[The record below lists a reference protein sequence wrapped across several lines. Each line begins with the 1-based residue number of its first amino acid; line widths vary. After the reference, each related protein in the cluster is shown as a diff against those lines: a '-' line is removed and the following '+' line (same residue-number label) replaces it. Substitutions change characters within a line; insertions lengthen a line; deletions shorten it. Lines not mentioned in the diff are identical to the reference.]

1 MKMPSIQQ
9 MYLEAKRAAVRFPFV
24 MICSLTGVLAAL
36 SRIESGQP
44 NQPSAAYPII
54 LATGLGIPLL
64 AALALAAEKWKW
76 GKSKSVAGQ
85 LLGVLLLVA
94 YAFTVP
100 WGLPNAPAAPMMRF
114 GLLASGLV
122 LLLMIAPYVKKGEV
136 NGFWQYNKALYFR
149 LFVTAIFS
157 VVLFAGLSI
166 ALAALDNLFG
176 VNIPNKR
183 YMELWVLVAGLFA
196 PWFFFAGVPEDLDG
210 LDRIEDYP
218 KGLKVFAQ
226 YVLLTLVI
234 VYLVILYAYL
244 LKILLE
250 WNWPKGWVSSLI
262 LGFSATAMLSLL
274 LMHPVRD
281 KSGNAWIRAAGKWLY
296 IVLIPL
302 VVVLFLAVAERI
314 GDYGITESRY
324 AGIALGTWL
333 SAQVLYFLFSRTQ
346 SIKFT
351 IGSLCLLA
359 FLMSFGPWGML
370 RVSERSQVK
379 RLEKLLVKNGILID
393 GKVHREHGK
402 VTQDDTQ
409 EVGSIVR
416 YLSQIHG
423 YGAIQ
428 PWFEG
433 KIGRESKPGY
443 SQYESVSEVL
453 DKMGVA
459 HVEYRGASGG
469 REFALDARLPAD
481 ISGYDRVLRQQ
492 SLVMNLQKKEHRFE
506 GEGISYV
513 ANESLD
519 RLMLQIG
526 DARNGF
532 DPIQIDI
539 GAFAEKLMR
548 ESDSA
553 AAGLAGKMAPESMSI
568 VTEQNGRKVKVLF
581 QRLYLIRRDGKL
593 TISSAIFDIAFTAR
607 KQ

>member
-9 MYLEAKRAAVRFPFV
+9 MYLEARRAAGRFPFV
-24 MICSLTGVLAAL
+24 MLCSLAGVWAAL
-36 SRIESGQP
+36 SRIESEKP
-44 NQPSAAYPII
+44 NEPSVAYPVL
-54 LATGLGIPLL
+54 LAAGLGIPLL
-64 AALALAAEKWKW
+64 AALALAAKKWKW
-76 GKSKSVAGQ
+76 GKSVSLGSQ
-85 LLGVLLLVA
+85 LLGILLLVA
-94 YAFTVP
+94 YAFSVP
-100 WGLPNAPAAPMMRF
+100 RALPNAPAAPMTRF
-114 GLLASGLV
+114 GLLATGLI
-122 LLLMIAPYVKKGEV
+122 LLLMIAPYLKKGEV
-136 NGFWQYNKALYFR
+136 NGFWQYNKSLCFR

-157 VVLFAGLSI
+157 IVLFAGLSI

-196 PWFFFAGVPEDLDG
+196 PWFFFAGAPEDLDG
-210 LDRIEDYP
+210 LDRVEDYP

-244 LKILLE
+244 LKILIA

-262 LGFSATAMLSLL
+262 LGFSATAILSLL

-324 AGIALGTWL
+324 SGIALGVWL
-333 SAQVLYFLFSRTQ
+333 SAQVLYFLFSRTK

-359 FLMSFGPWGML
+359 FLVSFGPWGML
-370 RVSERSQVK
+370 RVSERSQVR
-379 RLEKLLVKNGILID
+379 RLETLLVKNSILVA
-393 GKVHREHGK
+393 GKVHKEHGK
-402 VTQDDTQ
+402 VTQGDTQ
-409 EVGSIVR
+409 EIGSIVR
-416 YLSQIHG
+416 YLSRIHG

-428 PWFEG
+428 PWFEE
-433 KIGRESKPGY
+433 KIGREAKPGY

-453 DKMGVA
+453 DTMGVA

-469 REFALDARLPAD
+469 REFALDGRLPAD
-481 ISGYDRVLRQQ
+481 IGGYDRVLRQQ
-492 SLVMNLQKKEHRFE
+492 SLVVDLQRKAHRFE
-506 GEGISYV
+506 GEGISYT

-519 RLMLQIG
+519 RLVLQIG
-526 DARNGF
+526 DAQNGF
-532 DPIQIDI
+532 DSVSIDI
-539 GAFAEKLMR
+539 GAFAENLVR
-548 ESDSA
+548 EYENAD
-553 AAGLAGKMAPESMSI
+553 AGLAGKMTPESMSI
-568 VTEQNGRKVKVLF
+568 VTEQNERRVKVLF
-581 QRLYLIRRDGKL
+581 QRLYLIRRDGKQ